1 MHILHDLLY
10 IIFRGIIM
18 TALVHIND
26 AVFIQN
32 QQVKTDSLK
41 VAEIFNKQHKDVL
54 RKIESLECSPIFS
67 SAHFCAHDQ
76 TIEIGKGATRESK
89 YYEMTKDG
97 FMFLVMGFT
106 GSTAAKIKESYIN
119 TFNQM
124 AAMLYNAEGNHQHI
138 HLGATV
144 QLKSGGPIYTVSKI
158 IYDQNGYMQD
168 AEIMWHD
175 KSKLNRDIIP
185 IACLSLE
192 SKSILHHKGLND
204 FWLSVQNY
212 GLEKLNHSRQS
223 GIIAL
228 NMTQIYTIIQGLP
241 PKPLLFADLM
251 QSQSPHP
258 VFMQN
263 NQQVYSLLLTKN
275 IKCWLFKTIPIR
287 SIGHS

>member
-1 MHILHDLLY
+1 
-10 IIFRGIIM
+10 M
-18 TALVHIND
+18 TSITQLDD

-32 QQVKTDSLK
+32 QQIKTNSLK
-41 VAEIFNKQHKDVL
+41 VSEIFNKQHKDIL
-54 RKIESLECSPIFS
+54 RKFESLECSSDFTERNFTLSEYLDSTGRTLPM
-67 SAHFCAHDQ
+67 
-76 TIEIGKGATRESK
+76 
-89 YYEMTKDG
+89 YEMTKDG
-97 FMFLVMGFT
+97 FIFLVMGFT
-106 GSTAAKIKESYIN
+106 GAAAAKIKESYIN

-124 AAMLYNAEGNHQHI
+124 AAMIYNAEGNHQHI
-138 HLGATV
+138 HPGATV

-168 AEIMWHD
+168 AEVMWHD
-175 KSKLNRDIIP
+175 KSKLNRDILP

-212 GLEKLNHSRQS
+212 GLDKLNHSRQS
-223 GIIAL
+223 DIIAL
-228 NMTQIYTIIQGLP
+228 NMTQIYNAIQGLP
-241 PKPLLFADLM
+241 PKSLLFANLM

-275 IKCWLFKTIPIR
+275 IKCWLFKTIPIL
-287 SIGHS
+287 SIGNS